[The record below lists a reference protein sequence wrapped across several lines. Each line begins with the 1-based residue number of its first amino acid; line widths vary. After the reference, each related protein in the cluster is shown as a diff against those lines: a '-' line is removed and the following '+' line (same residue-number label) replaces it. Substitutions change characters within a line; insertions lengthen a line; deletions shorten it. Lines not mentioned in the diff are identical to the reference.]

1 MELRRLRYF
10 VAVAEELS
18 FSRAATN
25 LYLSQPALSQQVR
38 KLEAELG
45 VKLLERD
52 KRSVELTQAGEM
64 LLPGIREAL
73 VRVDQSFRAAREISG
88 IGQNQLRVGFPEYV
102 NYTPAVSIFQE
113 FKRRA
118 PDVELEEHEVPT
130 LQHTRQQVTE
140 LIGGRLDAGF
150 TLTPIEGR
158 TLEWKHIFS
167 IGLVAALPEEHPL
180 GAWSEIPMHK
190 LCHETLIL
198 FSNRL
203 DPVSYD
209 YMISCCREAGFDPE
223 IVQRVDSQLY
233 SRSTTYRQVA
243 DGTGIAIV
251 APPPEPPPENNGVI
265 FRPLVEPTPELD
277 LIVAWKRDNPSPNLA
292 AFLEPVYNFVG
303 SE

>member
-73 VRVDQSFRAAREISG
+73 VKVDQSFRAAREISG
-88 IGQNQLRVGFPEYV
+88 VGRNQLRVGFPEYV

-158 TLEWKHIFS
+158 TLEWEHIFT

-180 GAWSEIPMHK
+180 GAWSEIPMRK
-190 LCHETLIL
+190 LRHETLIL
-198 FSNRL
+198 FSSRL

-209 YMISCCREAGFDPE
+209 YMISCCREAGFNPE

-233 SRSTTYRQVA
+233 SRATTYRQVA

-251 APPPEPPPENNGVI
+251 APPPEPTPENNGVV

-277 LIVAWKRDNPSPNLA
+277 LVVAWKRDNPSPNLA
-292 AFLEPVYNFVG
+292 AFLEPVYNFVE